1 MRQRDDNKRL
11 ALLEATLE
19 LVTEQGF
26 SATSVAMIAR
36 RAGVSPGTVY
46 IYHADKDALLIATFL
61 DVCDRLIDTAIEQVD
76 SRLGLREQLRRVW
89 VALFEVAV
97 ESPRLFRFHD
107 MFSHSAWMTDE
118 LTQRND
124 QRLAPLLDAVAEG
137 QRQGV
142 IKSVELSLL
151 EAFLFRPIHHL
162 VQSRG
167 CHPFSPSRA
176 NIDMA
181 FAMAWDAVALDHR
194 ASSPES
200 TP

>member
-11 ALLEATLE
+11 ALLAATLE

-46 IYHADKDALLIATFL
+46 IYHADKDALLVATFL
-61 DVCDRLIDTAIEQVD
+61 DVCDRLIDTALEQVD
-76 SRLGLREQLRRVW
+76 TRLGLREQLHRAW

-97 ESPRLFRFHD
+97 ASPQLFRFHD

-124 QRLAPLLDAVAEG
+124 ARLAPLLDAVKEG

-142 IKSVELSLL
+142 IKPVELSLL

-162 VQSRG
+162 VQCGG
-167 CHPFSPSRA
+167 CHPFSPDSA

-181 FAMAWDAVALDHR
+181 FTMAWDAVALNHR
-194 ASSPES
+194 TES
-200 TP
+200 TS